1 MRNHKHLL
9 PNIILFVIFFCL
21 IAVIFSKI
29 NTVHAEQNEVQ
40 TSLLSTNN
48 SSVVYL
54 EVPLDFSEDFNSTED
69 REELLE
75 LMKIHDARRKAAY
88 EMLTSARALGYDAD
102 HPAIQMAKLQSLMS
116 GEHLFYYYKKY
127 VELGYEAFDEKAKQY
142 PEATYIWLYLK
153 DLGYNDYVCAGIMGN
168 LMAEVGGQT
177 LALKVNVSTSTHY
190 GMCQWSKLYYGEV
203 WGASLP
209 NQCDFLANTIE
220 EQLKTN
226 RLLGNQK
233 GGRNTFATH
242 TVQKDESG
250 KFVGT
255 KKDTEEVDKEA
266 KKRDDI
272 KRIVR
277 YFSQHPYDTL
287 DTIVEFFDKVYTRDY
302 IYACLNDPRVDELFG
317 KLIAKAVRQQL
328 ADNRYSIMKKFEDN
342 WGQEL
347 FVAAGLTER
356 EIQILNL
363 RFSNNVITSV
373 EAVALQLQ
381 VTHQMISKIENQ
393 ALGKL
398 EEYQKQKGDVK

>member
-54 EVPLDFSEDFNSTED
+54 EVPLDFSEDFNPTED

-88 EMLTSARALGYDAD
+88 EMLTSARALGYEAN
-102 HPAIQMAKLQSLMS
+102 HPAVQMAKLQSLMS

-127 VELGYEAFDEKAKQY
+127 VELGYEAFDEKAKEY

-220 EQLKTN
+220 EQFNIYGFIYK
-226 RLLGNQK
+226 
-233 GGRNTFATH
+233 RNFDYSDFLALANEKHAALAFA
-242 TVQKDESG
+242 
-250 KFVGT
+250 
-255 KKDTEEVDKEA
+255 EVYERCGSA
-266 KKRDDI
+266 S
-272 KRIVR
+272 
-277 YFSQHPYDTL
+277 Y
-287 DTIVEFFDKVYTRDY
+287 
-302 IYACLNDPRVDELFG
+302 
-317 KLIAKAVRQQL
+317 AVRQKNATKAL
-328 ADNRYSIMKKFEDN
+328 EY
-342 WGQEL
+342 
-347 FVAAGLTER
+347 FV
-356 EIQILNL
+356 
-363 RFSNNVITSV
+363 S
-373 EAVALQLQ
+373 
-381 VTHQMISKIENQ
+381 
-393 ALGKL
+393 
-398 EEYQKQKGDVK
+398 